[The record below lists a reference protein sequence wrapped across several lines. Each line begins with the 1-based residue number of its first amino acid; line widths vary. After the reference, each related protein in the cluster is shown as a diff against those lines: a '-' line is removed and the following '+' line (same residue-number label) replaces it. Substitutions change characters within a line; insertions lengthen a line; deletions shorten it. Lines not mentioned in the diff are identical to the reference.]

1 LARVLVT
8 RPRDLAADLVERLER
23 LGHEVVV
30 RPLIEIEAIGPA
42 VVDVE
47 GYDWV
52 IVTSRNGARELARRL
67 RGTPRALAAVGP
79 GTAAE
84 LRRHGLEPTLVPRV
98 STQEGLL
105 AELPATP
112 GRVLVAAAEAAKRL
126 LVDELR
132 ADFVPLYRTRRLR
145 PAERI
150 DADVVVLASAS
161 AAQAYGALGAAAP
174 AVSIGP
180 LTTEA
185 ARKAGV
191 AVVAE
196 APTHDVE
203 GLVRA
208 VILACR

>member
-145 PAERI
+145 PPERI

>member
-67 RGTPRALAAVGP
+67 RGAPRALAAVGP